1 MARLLN
7 GGLLALMLAA
17 SFATTAHTEGIDNA
31 LGNDVAD
38 ACYDDAKRLCPN
50 VLPGRGRIAACL
62 VVQTPAVSRECHHA
76 LSLVAALGAC
86 RIDYHRFCRG
96 VRPGGGRVYHCLGEN
111 ARELSPPCNAA
122 LKANVPGYRGY

>member
-1 MARLLN
+1 MARLLT

-17 SFATTAHTEGIDNA
+17 SFATTAHAEGIDNA
-31 LGNDVAD
+31 LGNDAAD
-38 ACYDDAKRLCPN
+38 ACYDDTKRLCPN

-62 VVQTPAVSRECHHA
+62 VVQMPAVSRECHHA